1 MERRILHVDMDAFF
15 ASIEILDNPNLKG
28 KAVIVGGG
36 SDRGVVTTCSYEAR
50 KYGVKSAMPG
60 FKAKALC
67 PNGIFLPV
75 RYYRY
80 KEISNKVFN
89 LLYDIT
95 DKIEQVSIDEAYL
108 DISDLEENSMEIA
121 LKIKKIIKEEIGL
134 TLSVGISY
142 NKFLA
147 KIASDWN
154 KPSGLM
160 EIKEGEVKELLGPL
174 NISKVYGLGRKS
186 VERLNNIG
194 IYVIKD
200 MYELPKYIYEEYFG
214 KFGNEIYERIRG
226 IDKREVI
233 TTRERKSIGKEITLK
248 KDTNDLNELS
258 KYIRG
263 FSKSIEDYLFKNKL
277 MAKTLTLK
285 LKDRDFINHSKSK
298 TYNFYLKDKNDIYR
312 EALKLLVE
320 TETNKKIRLIG
331 VSVSSLESYSNEQ
344 LSLFS

>member
-248 KDTNDLNELS
+248 KDTNDLDELS
-258 KYIRG
+258 NYIIG

>member
-15 ASIEILDNPNLKG
+15 ASIEILDNPKLRG

-36 SDRGVVTTCSYEAR
+36 NDRGVVTTCSYEAR
-50 KYGVKSAMPG
+50 KYGIKSAMPG

-75 RYYRY
+75 RHYRY

-89 LLYDIT
+89 LLYNIT

-108 DISDLEENSMEIA
+108 DISDLEESSMEIA
-121 LKIKKIIKEEIGL
+121 LRIKKIIKEEIGL

-226 IDKREVI
+226 IDKREVK
-233 TTRERKSIGKEITLK
+233 TTRERKSVGKEITLK
-248 KDTNDLNELS
+248 KDTNDLDELS
-258 KYIRG
+258 NYIIG

-277 MAKTLTLK
+277 RAKTLTLK

-298 TYNFYLKDKNDIYR
+298 TFNFYLKDNNDIYR

-320 TETNKKIRLIG
+320 TDTNKKIRLIG